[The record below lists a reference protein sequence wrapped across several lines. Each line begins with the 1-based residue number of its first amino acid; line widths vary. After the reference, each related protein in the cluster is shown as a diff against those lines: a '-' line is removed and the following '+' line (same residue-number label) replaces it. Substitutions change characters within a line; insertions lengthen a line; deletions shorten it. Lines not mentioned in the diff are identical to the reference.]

1 MSQDTLNRLAAI
13 EQLLN
18 ELKSDIKNQ
27 QPVQAT
33 TATKPAEVATQI
45 KAEVKKPTPKT
56 PSTTTVP
63 FSFEFF
69 PAKTD
74 EGQDKLL
81 SVFDELNALNP
92 KYFSVTY
99 GAGGST
105 RERTLGIVEALIKK
119 GDTPI
124 APHMSCIGDTKA
136 QIGELLDFYK
146 ELGVD
151 RVVALRGD
159 LPSGQ
164 VGYGELPYALDLVK
178 YIREHSG
185 NHFAIK
191 VAAYPEM
198 HPQAK
203 NFEADIDNLVAK
215 YHAGANEAIT
225 QFFYNPD
232 SYLFLRDRLA
242 KKGVHQDDFPII
254 AGIMPITNASNLIRF
269 ADGCGAD
276 VPRYIRKQLAD
287 YGDDKK
293 SIRQFGFDIVHQ
305 LCERLIS
312 EGVPSLHFYSM
323 NQTEPNKAL
332 VESLGLI

>member
-1 MSQDTLNRLAAI
+1 MKTKTQERLSAI
-13 EQLLN
+13 EKLLN
-18 ELKSDIKNQ
+18 ELKTDI
-27 QPVQAT
+27 QADN
-33 TATKPAEVATQI
+33 AHPSNNDSSH
-45 KAEVKKPTPKT
+45 KK
-56 PSTTTVP
+56 VP

-69 PAKTD
+69 PVKTD
-74 EGQDKLL
+74 DGQAKLL
-81 SVFDELNALNP
+81 STFDNLNTLNP
-92 KYFSVTY
+92 KYFSITY

-105 RERTLGIVEALIKK
+105 RERTLGIVEALIKR
-119 GDTPI
+119 GETPI

-146 ELGVD
+146 VLGVN

-178 YIREHSG
+178 YIRERS
-185 NHFAIK
+185 NDHFTIT

-198 HPQAK
+198 HPQAR

-242 KKGVHQDDFPII
+242 KKGVAQDDFPII
-254 AGIMPITNASNLIRF
+254 AGIMPITNATNLIRF

-276 VPRYIRKQLAD
+276 IPRYIRRQLAD
-287 YGDDKK
+287 YGDDRK
-293 SIRQFGFDIVHQ
+293 SIRKFGFDVVHQ